1 MKPTHLLLIR
11 HGANDLQAAGVLAG
25 WMPGVHLNQ
34 EGQAQA
40 LALARRLTP
49 IELAAVYT
57 SPLERARETAE
68 IVAAPHGL
76 PAVVREGLGE
86 VRFGRWTGQPVQQL
100 RRRRLWRAAQYV
112 PSTARF
118 PGGES
123 IREMQTRVVA
133 EIEALQAKHPGQT
146 IAVVAHADV
155 IKAGMAHFVGL
166 HLDLFQRLVVSPASL
181 TVLQLG
187 GPMPR
192 LVSLND
198 TGHLPLRANGK
209 EEG

>member
-1 MKPTHLLLIR
+1 
-11 HGANDLQAAGVLAG
+11 
-25 WMPGVHLNQ
+25 MPDVHLNQ

-49 IELAAVYT
+49 VDLAAVYT
-57 SPLERARETAE
+57 SPLERALETAK

-86 VRFGRWTGQPVQQL
+86 VRFGRWTGQPLDQL
-100 RRRRLWRAAQYV
+100 RRRRLWRAAQFV
-112 PSTARF
+112 PSTTRF

-133 EIEALQAKHPGQT
+133 DLESLQAKHAGQT

-155 IKAGMAHFVGL
+155 IKAGVAHFVGL
-166 HLDLFQRLVVSPASL
+166 HLDLFQRIIVSPASL
-181 TVLQLG
+181 TVLELG
-187 GPMPR
+187 GPVPS

-198 TGHLPLRANGK
+198 TGHLLQRT
-209 EEG
+209 EGRKV